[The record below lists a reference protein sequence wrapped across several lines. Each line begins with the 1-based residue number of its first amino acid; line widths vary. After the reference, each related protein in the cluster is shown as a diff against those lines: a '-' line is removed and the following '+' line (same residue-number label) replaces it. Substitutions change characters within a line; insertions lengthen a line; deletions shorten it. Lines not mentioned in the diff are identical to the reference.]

1 MALIRTVA
9 PDEADGKV
17 KEVYDFM
24 MKKAGVIPKPMAMM
38 SPSPTLL
45 GMMQQ
50 GLAYFFQHPHLGFK
64 LLAHIRMLVAYRS
77 DYGYCTQF
85 NGGILQMFAE
95 TSDAQLAAVKA
106 DPSRADLDEKD
117 KAMLMFVLKA
127 VQTPA
132 AVTPADVDALHAL
145 GWTDGDIVDATF
157 HGADMVRHGI
167 MFKAFKMDAE
177 S

>member
-9 PDEADGKV
+9 PEEAAGKV

-24 MKKAGVIPKPMAMM
+24 QKKAGMIPTPMAMM

-50 GLAYFFQHPHLGFK
+50 GLAYFFKHPTLGFK
-64 LLAHIRMLVAYRS
+64 LLAHIRMLVAYHGQY
-77 DYGYCTQF
+77 DYCVQF

-106 DPSRADLDEKD
+106 DPSRADLDGKD
-117 KAMLMFVLKA
+117 KAMLLFVLKA

-132 AVTPADVDALHAL
+132 AVTAADVEALHAL

-167 MFKAFKMDAE
+167 MFKAFKMDAK
-177 S
+177 